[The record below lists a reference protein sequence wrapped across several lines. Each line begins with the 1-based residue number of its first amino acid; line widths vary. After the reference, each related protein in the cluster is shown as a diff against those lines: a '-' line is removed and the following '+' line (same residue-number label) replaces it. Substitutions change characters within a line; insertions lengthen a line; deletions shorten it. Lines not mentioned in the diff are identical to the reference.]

1 MYDKGIIKAT
11 LCFCI
16 GLIVCSGALADE
28 IPWPLAKDY
37 SQDSKPIDE
46 YIKQLGTTTNSKAV
60 GEFRKQLRARVA
72 EDEKIVAAGEKH
84 PRYEQAK
91 EELDRY

>member
-1 MYDKGIIKAT
+1 MYDKGIIKAI

-16 GLIVCSGALADE
+16 GLIVCSGALAEE

-37 SQDSKPIDE
+37 SQDTKPIDE

-60 GEFRKQLRARVA
+60 GATTRALEYTNEV
-72 EDEKIVAAGEKH
+72 
-84 PRYEQAK
+84 
-91 EELDRY
+91 